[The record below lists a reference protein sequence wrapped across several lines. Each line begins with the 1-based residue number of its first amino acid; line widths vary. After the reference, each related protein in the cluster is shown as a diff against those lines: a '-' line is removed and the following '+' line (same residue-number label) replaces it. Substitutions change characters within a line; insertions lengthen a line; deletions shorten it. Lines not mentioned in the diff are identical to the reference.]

1 VRSLFGS
8 SWRWGVCRRDDGGGL
23 GISIERWW
31 MLDQRFAVA
40 GEAPQPARGD
50 RERRPV
56 GWTGE
61 SVKVSR
67 ALK

>member
-8 SWRWGVCRRDDGGGL
+8 SWRWGVCGCDDGGGL
-23 GISIERWW
+23 EISMKRCW

-40 GEAPQPARGD
+40 GEAPQPARGE
-50 RERRPV
+50 RESRPV
-56 GWTGE
+56 GWMGE